1 MGSRSSHMT
10 QSDLF
15 TWSMEQDPM
24 LRSTIVTIL
33 LLDAEPDWAKLVR
46 MIDRGTRV
54 VPRFRHTLSPVPLSL
69 APPRWK
75 PDQEFDL
82 FWHIRRATLARPA
95 DMAAVLE
102 FARTEA
108 MTAFDPARP
117 LWKFTLL
124 TGMPGGKCAAVLTVH
139 HSLTDGIGGIQIAG
153 EILDFSREGTER
165 GPIKVRNE
173 PGTGTLADIVAWNWA
188 TGTRLLTG
196 SIARTP
202 KLMRSLADPIGAVRG
217 SATLATLVLRLARP
231 VTKTLSPVMT
241 DRSLG
246 RYLTVLQFPLK
257 ELSDSA
263 LRVECTLNDAFLT
276 AIVLGLREYHARYDA
291 PVHRLRLTMPI
302 SLRTPDDPIGG
313 NRITLA
319 RFAIPADTDNALK
332 QMWQVHTLV
341 ERWRR
346 EPAIPLSNAVA
357 AVFNRMPSRVLAEML
372 KHVDFVASD
381 VPGSPIPLYL
391 AGAEVEHVHA
401 FGPTLGTAFNAT
413 LLSHLGTCHIGL
425 TIDTA
430 AVPDIADFVAC
441 IDSGFRKILAAGL
454 PNSSRAIPQ

>member
-24 LRSTIVTIL
+24 LRSTIVTVL
-33 LLDAEPDWAKLVR
+33 LLDTEPDWATLVR

-75 PDQEFDL
+75 PDEDFDL

-95 DMAAVLE
+95 NLAAVLE

-165 GPIKVRNE
+165 GPIMVGNE
-173 PGTGTLADIVAWNWA
+173 PSMGTLADIVAWNWA
-188 TGTRLLTG
+188 TGSSLLTG
-196 SIARTP
+196 SLARTP
-202 KLMRSLADPIGAVRG
+202 KLMRSLADPVGTVRG
-217 SATLATLVLRLARP
+217 SATLATSVLRLARP
-231 VTKTLSPVMT
+231 VTTTLSPVMT

-246 RYLTVLQFPLK
+246 RQLTVLQFPLK
-257 ELSDSA
+257 QLSDSA
-263 LRVECTLNDAFLT
+263 LAVECTLNDAFLT
-276 AIVLGLREYHARYDA
+276 ALVLGLRQYHARYDA
-291 PVHRLRLTMPI
+291 PIERLRLTMPI

-332 QMWQVHTLV
+332 QMWQVHTLI

-346 EPAIPLSNAVA
+346 EPAIPLSNTVA
-357 AVFNRMPSRVLAEML
+357 AVFNRMPSAVLAEML

-413 LLSHLGTCHIGL
+413 LLSHLDTCHIGL

-441 IDSGFRKILAAGL
+441 IDSGFRKVLAAGAR
-454 PNSSRAIPQ
+454 PDDQARPQ